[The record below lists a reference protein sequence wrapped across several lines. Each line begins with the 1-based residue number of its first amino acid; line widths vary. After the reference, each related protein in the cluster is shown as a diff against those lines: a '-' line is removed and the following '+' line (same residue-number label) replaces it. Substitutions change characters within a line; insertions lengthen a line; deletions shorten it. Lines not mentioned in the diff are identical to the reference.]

1 MGKLSLELSL
11 PNMHVLH
18 FMILLGKIWFE
29 LGFEWIR
36 QVGTFNYIHMVPS
49 KWVMISSNM
58 YGIKI
63 DTWTHTKS
71 RPDHIYIWIPDA
83 EPYLY
88 LCISNSPFMYTWHHY
103 SNNIIYLIYEKKG
116 GLAIFIF
123 ELHLSKKYTMR
134 K

>member
-88 LCISNSPFMYTWHHY
+88 LYLSNSPFMYVTT
-103 SNNIIYLIYEKKG
+103 LFKQCRVFRFMEEKKG
-116 GLAIFIF
+116 
-123 ELHLSKKYTMR
+123 
-134 K
+134 